1 MTLPSRHETREHR
14 ECIDDMRKSLRR
26 ARDLLKKLKISA
38 PVNGDEDLRQVVRK
52 SARQVK
58 KAIEKAAELEKAWLD
73 RVERPTDS

>member
-1 MTLPSRHETREHR
+1 MKLPSRSETGEHR

-38 PVNGDEDLRQVVRK
+38 PVNGDEDLRQVARK

-58 KAIEKAAELEKAWLD
+58 AAELEKVWLN